1 MSETLLHFTTEP
13 NCTAQIKVLGVGGGG
28 GNAVNYM
35 YNKGIAGVGFVVC
48 NTDSQALIN
57 SPVPVTVQLG
67 NEITQGRGAGNMP
80 ELGRQAAEESVD
92 QLNALLE
99 NTTDMVFITAGMG
112 GGTGT
117 GAAPVIADLCKKL
130 NILTIAVVTVPS
142 KSEGPKRYDQAI
154 EGVNEIKQHVDSL
167 LVINNDKIREIYG
180 NLPASQAFAKA
191 DEIVA
196 TAVKGV
202 AEIITLHGSINIDFA
217 DVSTVMTGSEIFIMG
232 IGTAS
237 GENRAHLAV
246 DNALESPLLDSNDI
260 FGTKDILLNI
270 TSGANEITI
279 GEIGEIIEY
288 LQDKAGDDANIIW
301 GNGFDKSLTDEV
313 CVTIIATGFK
323 TNPSELLQENQE
335 KHEIEFEIQQQE
347 IFISDELK
355 EGDVNEKIAQ
365 ADDEK
370 IKAKTTIKKETK
382 RKKKKN
388 ETWLKRQLDLFF
400 EENSS
405 ELE

>member
-1 MSETLLHFTTEP
+1 
-13 NCTAQIKVLGVGGGG
+13 
-28 GNAVNYM
+28 
-35 YNKGIAGVGFVVC
+35 
-48 NTDSQALIN
+48 
-57 SPVPVTVQLG
+57 
-67 NEITQGRGAGNMP
+67 
-80 ELGRQAAEESVD
+80 
-92 QLNALLE
+92 
-99 NTTDMVFITAGMG
+99 
-112 GGTGT
+112 
-117 GAAPVIADLCKKL
+117 
-130 NILTIAVVTVPS
+130 
-142 KSEGPKRYDQAI
+142 
-154 EGVNEIKQHVDSL
+154 
-167 LVINNDKIREIYG
+167 
-180 NLPASQAFAKA
+180 
-191 DEIVA
+191 
-196 TAVKGV
+196 
-202 AEIITLHGSINIDFA
+202 
-217 DVSTVMTGSEIFIMG
+217 MTGSEVFIMG

>member
-142 KSEGPKRYDQAI
+142 KSEGSKRYDQAI

-217 DVSTVMTGSEIFIMG
+217 DVSTVMTGSEVFIMG

>member
-217 DVSTVMTGSEIFIMG
+217 DVSTVMTGSEVFIMG